1 MARKMKIG
9 AILFGILIGTALILG
24 GCAEKKEEPK
34 KMQTVAD
41 KALPDEGFKGKI
53 SVENAPATM
62 KMNTSMNVKVKLKN
76 MGSHVW
82 PAKGQADGKF
92 KINVT
97 YRWLD
102 KDNRVAVPDGIRT
115 GLPHDVNP
123 NEEITLEAQGRR
135 PLSVRGFH
143 SGIEHGPGRGGLV
156 PGKRERDDED
166 PRQDRITP
174 PSIYPSPSTGEGRVG
189 VKRDPI

>member
-1 MARKMKIG
+1 MARKIKIG
-9 AILFGILIGTALILG
+9 AMLFGILFGTALILG

-53 SVENAPATM
+53 SVENAPATL
-62 KMNTSMNVKVKLKN
+62 KMNTSMNIKVKLKN
-76 MGSHVW
+76 TGSHVW

-102 KDNRVAVPDGIRT
+102 KDNRVAIPDGIRT
-115 GLPHDVNP
+115 SLPHDVNP
-123 NEEITLEAQGRR
+123 NEETTLEAKVAAPSQTGDFILE
-135 PLSVRGFH
+135 LSMVQEGVAWFQERGNETTKIPVK
-143 SGIEHGPGRGGLV
+143 IE
-156 PGKRERDDED
+156 
-166 PRQDRITP
+166 
-174 PSIYPSPSTGEGRVG
+174 
-189 VKRDPI
+189 